1 MFSFKPIKRFVLI
14 FLGIYGVLLA
24 AGHWG
29 GLGDAYQKLIQSAGN
44 GIFQE
49 MWSDGLADFQV
60 EKDPLQ
66 KGMDT
71 VIMLVNREELGKA
84 RAENRSVNVIKV
96 YFSSWQSGFL
106 STAFLLALVLASPV
120 PMRRKLI
127 SAGIGLLL
135 ITLFVLFRLWI
146 NLMFS
151 WDENPKLGVVEYS
164 SFSSGLIQ
172 FLDGVFVK
180 HIVVSFVVPL
190 VLWILVTF
198 GKGDLASI
206 FGAKA
211 KGQVQNK
218 PA

>member
-14 FLGIYGVLLA
+14 FLGIYGVMLV

-29 GLGDAYQKLIQSAGN
+29 GIGNAYQKLIQSAGN
-44 GIFQE
+44 SLFQE
-49 MWSDGLADFQV
+49 MWSDGLADFQE

-71 VIMLVNREELGKA
+71 VIMLVNREELGQA
-84 RAENRSVNVIKV
+84 RAENRGVNVIKV

-106 STAFLLALVLASPV
+106 STAFLLALILASPV
-120 PMRRKLI
+120 PIRRKLI
-127 SAGIGLLL
+127 STGIGLAL

-151 WDENPKLGVVEYS
+151 WDENPNLNVVEYS
-164 SFSSGLIQ
+164 SFSSGLIH
-172 FLDGVFVK
+172 FLDGIFVK
-180 HIVVSFVVPL
+180 HIVISFVIPV
-190 VLWILVTF
+190 VLWILITF
-198 GKGDLASI
+198 GKGDLIRI
-206 FGAKA
+206 FGAQKKA
-211 KGQVQNK
+211 RLQNN